1 MEQYWK
7 YTIKFFNDMN
17 NSMGEV
23 DALLLDDKNFDR
35 YEFVWIIKMISKRAM
50 K

>member
-1 MEQYWK
+1 
-7 YTIKFFNDMN
+7 MN

-35 YEFVWIIKMISKRAM
+35 YEFVWIIKMISKRDEVM
-50 K
+50 IKEPGRQ